1 MNVSLYQAAA
11 ALNASARWQDIIT
24 QNLASGSVPGFKKQD
39 LTFSSVEAAQG
50 QGGLI
55 PTTQSATNFQQGQI
69 RPTNVPTDVAI
80 EGDGFFAVQL
90 PSGQTAYTRDG
101 EFQFNAQGQLVT
113 KQGYLVQTD
122 SGPIQMDPKISG
134 PISIASDGTVSQVF
148 NQSSNQLGKLK
159 ITTFN
164 DPHLLTQIGNSYFA
178 ANNPNLVATTATNP
192 TVRQGYLEAGNT
204 SSITE
209 MANLITAMR
218 QFEANQKVVQM
229 NDDRMSRA
237 ISELG
242 NPNPA

>member
-1 MNVSLYQAAA
+1 MVHAVMNVSLYQAAA

-164 DPHLLTQIGNSYFA
+164 DPHLLT
-178 ANNPNLVATTATNP
+178 
-192 TVRQGYLEAGNT
+192 
-204 SSITE
+204 
-209 MANLITAMR
+209 
-218 QFEANQKVVQM
+218 
-229 NDDRMSRA
+229 
-237 ISELG
+237 
-242 NPNPA
+242 